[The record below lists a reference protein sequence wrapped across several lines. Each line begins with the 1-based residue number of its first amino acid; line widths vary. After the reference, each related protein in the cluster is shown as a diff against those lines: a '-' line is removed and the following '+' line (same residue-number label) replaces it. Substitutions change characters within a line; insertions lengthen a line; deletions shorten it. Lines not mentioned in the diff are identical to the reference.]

1 MQVSEAQSLFESE
14 SWNVP
19 LMKLLDEAHLE
30 I

>member
-14 SWNVP
+14 SWNVT